1 MLTFDESGG
10 RSLLAYL
17 LCGGQAVV
25 METTVINT
33 LTSTDWSEGFVGEL
47 NFGILGEAVVF
58 TANVLNLLIIGGFH
72 ACRKREKKTDYL
84 GDTGYLE
91 VGTISSVVKL
101 FLARNCRP
109 GDVVFRID

>member
-72 ACRKREKKTDYL
+72 ACRKRERKTDYRRRYQVSRSRDSFFRCEAIL
-84 GDTGYLE
+84 GPELPTG
-91 VGTISSVVKL
+91 
-101 FLARNCRP
+101 
-109 GDVVFRID
+109 